1 MQFNLD
7 QPVKFQGRFIAS
19 DLEIRKD
26 HKVAVRAKLTKIEEI
41 DQTHDVDLVPPDEYE
56 PIESSWQERFS
67 IQC

>member
-26 HKVAVRAKLTKIEEI
+26 HKVAVRATTKSFFMRRAGLKP
-41 DQTHDVDLVPPDEYE
+41 Q
-56 PIESSWQERFS
+56 RFWKCGTS
-67 IQC
+67 ASP